1 MSRSLASL
9 AHGLAVAPSAADALR
24 SLAEALADVDRYAQL
39 ALIQCDE
46 RQAMLTERVIART
59 SGIDAKRIDT
69 TIDHLPTRERT
80 LIANGGQFIDFGDKS
95 DEYARLLH
103 LPAIGEAGWL
113 SIRGLIYDG
122 GLAGLLVIHE
132 PRKMFGMRTTER
144 VAPAVS
150 LFELAYLRL
159 RERDARMEAVE
170 TLEHLAQ
177 RVHGEY
183 ERKFAALEARLRE
196 ASTDPGAADRARIVE
211 LEKQLVNAGEDVR
224 KTHRRAEA
232 VEATVT
238 SAVAEL
244 EKAHVELHRRSE
256 QLRQRTRTLYL
267 LDRVLTLD
275 RITDDPRRLAE
286 GLIALVGDDMQA
298 HRCSLMLRTADTTSL
313 YLAASRGLDPAFT
326 EGLCVPIGQGV
337 AGKVAATREPIL
349 VQDVAHAKDH
359 PLLHDELFTTGSFI
373 SFPLVYH
380 NELLGVVNLSNRAQ
394 RGVFV
399 EEDIDR
405 VRLLGSVIALVAAH
419 SRLNERL
426 VQSIS
431 LHSAPA
437 A

>member
-39 ALIQCDE
+39 ALIQVDE
-46 RQAMLTERVIART
+46 RQAMLTERALARP
-59 SGIDAKRIDT
+59 SGIDTKRIDT

-103 LPAIGEAGWL
+103 LPAIGEIGWL
-113 SIRGLIYDG
+113 SVRGLVYDG

-196 ASTDPGAADRARIVE
+196 ASTDPGAADRARIVQ
-211 LEKQLVNAGEDVR
+211 LEKQLVNAAEDVR

-298 HRCSLMLRTADTTSL
+298 HRCSLMLSTADTVSL

-326 EGLCVPIGQGV
+326 EGLCVPMGQGV